1 MGMNLNNRLL
11 VERSIHQEEF
21 LGDGEGGGGSGEKE
35 RKERRI
41 VK

>member
-21 LGDGEGGGGSGEKE
+21 LEMVRVVVDQGRKREKKGGS
-35 RKERRI
+35 
-41 VK
+41 